1 MTPTLTPEQRL
12 GHADRELQDLKD
24 SFVEAIGRLDEEHH
38 LDSSFHE
45 RLESIERRLRELR
58 RGLRLDDL
66 DKAQIAEFHDALWEI
81 KDLIDEREG
90 SYDLDTVD
98 RLLISIERVRHV
110 IRDAL
115 DEHVAGAP
123 EDATLAIQELR
134 EWLPGTSME
143 TLGELVGVNRKTLSR
158 WKKSS
163 RAAPRRLQLVA
174 RLVAV
179 LRHNWTEEG
188 IIAWFVRARRD
199 LGGRKPL
206 SLLDDPLAEEG
217 LMAAARSSRSQDA
230 D

>member
-1 MTPTLTPEQRL
+1 VTGTLTPEQRL
-12 GHADRELQDLKD
+12 GHADQELQDLKD
-24 SFVEAIGRLDEEHH
+24 GFVEAISQLHEDHH

-45 RLESIERRLRELR
+45 RLETIEGRLRELR
-58 RGLRLDDL
+58 RGLSWDDL
-66 DKAQIAEFHDALWEI
+66 GKAQIAEFHDALWEI
-81 KDLIDEREG
+81 NDLIDEKEG

-98 RLLISIERVRHV
+98 RLLVSIERVRHV

-123 EDATLAIQELR
+123 EDAGLAIQEVR

-143 TLGELVGVNRKTLSR
+143 TLAELVGVNRKTLSR
-158 WKKSS
+158 WSKAS

-174 RLVAV
+174 KLVAV

-188 IIAWFVRARRD
+188 IIAWFGRPRRD

-206 SLLDDPLAEEG
+206 SLLDDPLADEE
-217 LMAAARSSRSQDA
+217 LLSAARSSRSQDA